1 MPELRNRTD
10 IQMPSMKDESEGEGE
25 EMSHDSNDSNQSSA
39 SCDSS
44 AEHSDSDDS
53 SEMDE
58 DECERRRTECMENL
72 VDLERQFTLLKEQL
86 YRERITQVDTKLGE
100 VRIGKSEEYL
110 IPLERLKENMKTKT
124 EVAGILKQLRL
135 QNIHNKFLAE
145 EQAAQQNFESE
156 KGLVWDG
163 IHSDLQEKIRR
174 LEEDRNN
181 VDIHADLWLSSSGR
195 TRRNH
200 SERRRAVSVAGPY
213 IVYMLND
220 ADILEDWA
228 LIKKSMS
235 SRKTEI
241 L

>member
-1 MPELRNRTD
+1 MILN
-10 IQMPSMKDESEGEGE
+10 
-25 EMSHDSNDSNQSSA
+25 
-39 SCDSS
+39 
-44 AEHSDSDDS
+44 
-53 SEMDE
+53 
-58 DECERRRTECMENL
+58 
-72 VDLERQFTLLKEQL
+72 TLLCDVLKKLTLCRL

-124 EVAGILKQLRL
+124 EVAGVLKQFRL
-135 QNIHNKFLAE
+135 QNIQNQYLAE
-145 EQAAQQNFESE
+145 DQAALQNFESE
-156 KGLVWDG
+156 KELIWDA

-181 VDIHADLWLSSSGR
+181 VDIHADLWFNSTGKR
-195 TRRNH
+195 RRNH
-200 SERRRAVSVAGPY
+200 TDRKRAVSVAGPY

-228 LIKKSMS
+228 LIKKSLS

-241 L
+241 I